1 MKYLISHSIATIVLC
16 VGGMSPALSQA
27 CAPLDTAEVLQAE
40 QQRLSAQMK
49 NDLDTMAQL
58 LDDELIY
65 IRNSAIVDSKASFL
79 DSMRKGDTV
88 YEFIE
93 HSNDSVRIYDCMA
106 ILTGQGKCAHRT
118 KTTQTDPSL
127 SQYLAKKQGS
137 IENGFVAS
145 NQGALIPSLNH
156 VANLWK

>member
-27 CAPLDTAEVLQAE
+27 CASLDTAEVLQAE

-65 IRNSAIVDSKASFL
+65 IRNSAVVDSKASYL

-106 ILTGQGKCAHRT
+106 ILTGQGKYDVRIGQKPLKLTLRYHSIWHKNKDQLRMVSWQAT
-118 KTTQTDPSL
+118 KVP
-127 SQYLAKKQGS
+127 
-137 IENGFVAS
+137 
-145 NQGALIPSLNH
+145 
-156 VANLWK
+156 

>member
-16 VGGMSPALSQA
+16 VGGMSPVLSQA

-65 IRNSAIVDSKASFL
+65 IRNSAVVDSKASYL

-106 ILTGQGKCAHRT
+106 ILTGQGKYDVRIGQKPLKLILRYHSIWHKKKGQLRMVSWQAT
-118 KTTQTDPSL
+118 KVP
-127 SQYLAKKQGS
+127 
-137 IENGFVAS
+137 
-145 NQGALIPSLNH
+145 
-156 VANLWK
+156 

>member
-27 CAPLDTAEVLQAE
+27 CASLDTAEVLQAE

-106 ILTGQGKCAHRT
+106 ILTGQGKYDVRIGQKPLKLILRYHSIWQKNKGQLRMVSWQAT
-118 KTTQTDPSL
+118 KVP
-127 SQYLAKKQGS
+127 
-137 IENGFVAS
+137 
-145 NQGALIPSLNH
+145 
-156 VANLWK
+156 

>member
-27 CAPLDTAEVLQAE
+27 CAPLDTAEVLQEE

-106 ILTGQGKCAHRT
+106 ILTGQGKYDVRIGQKPLKLILRYHSIWQKNKGKLRMVSWQAT
-118 KTTQTDPSL
+118 KVP
-127 SQYLAKKQGS
+127 
-137 IENGFVAS
+137 
-145 NQGALIPSLNH
+145 
-156 VANLWK
+156 

>member
-1 MKYLISHSIATIVLC
+1 MKYLISHSIVMMVLC
-16 VGGMSPALSQA
+16 VGGMSSALSQA

-49 NDLDTMAQL
+49 NDLDTMEQL

-106 ILTGQGKCAHRT
+106 ILTGQGQYDVRIGQKSLKLILRYHSIWQKSKGLLRMVSWQAT
-118 KTTQTDPSL
+118 KVP
-127 SQYLAKKQGS
+127 
-137 IENGFVAS
+137 
-145 NQGALIPSLNH
+145 
-156 VANLWK
+156 

>member
-1 MKYLISHSIATIVLC
+1 MVVLC
-16 VGGMSPALSQA
+16 IGGLGPALAQEGSPPDA
-27 CAPLDTAEVLQAE
+27 AEVLHAE

-65 IRNSAIVDSKASFL
+65 IRNSAVVDSKASFL

-106 ILTGQGKCAHRT
+106 ILTGQGKYDVRIGQKPLKLILRYHSIWHKNKGQLRMVSWQAT
-118 KTTQTDPSL
+118 KVP
-127 SQYLAKKQGS
+127 
-137 IENGFVAS
+137 
-145 NQGALIPSLNH
+145 
-156 VANLWK
+156 